1 MDILNRNIAPDF
13 KLIDKININ
22 TPLIYKL
29 HDTIPVYVL
38 NAGTED
44 VIRMEVVFNAGSKFS
59 EIPLV
64 AAFTNMMLNE
74 GTKGRTSKQLAEE
87 FDYYGSYLQL
97 NADRDFA
104 EATLYTLGKHF
115 NKTLDLLTDIILNPS
130 FPDDEL
136 SVLIDNKRQRYQI
149 DEQKVKT
156 LSAKKFNEVI
166 FGKDHFYGRNAE
178 LIHYDLIGSQQLKD
192 FHKRLYHKNNCKV
205 IISGKITDDVL
216 KRLETNFRV
225 NDNKDFDN
233 TFIIQTIQSS
243 SDKKHFVEK
252 TDAVQSSIRIG
263 KPLLNKHHEDYAGV
277 QILNTILGGYF
288 GSRLMSNLREDK
300 GYTYGVGSA
309 IASLKDAGYFTTVC
323 EVGSESTNSAIN
335 EIYKELHRLIDEPVE
350 NEELGRVKNY
360 MLGEFVRMFDGPFAQ
375 SDALRSV
382 IDFDLDQKY
391 FENYLKVLKNISP
404 DDLKNLAEKYFQ
416 PKSMFEVVAGKM

>member
-1 MDILNRNIAPDF
+1 MERLNRNIAPDF

-22 TPLIYKL
+22 TPFIFML

-44 VIRMEVVFNAGSKFS
+44 VIRMEVVFNAGSKYS

-64 AAFTNMMLNE
+64 AAFTNLMLNE
-74 GTKGRTSKQLAEE
+74 GTISRTSKQLAEE
-87 FDYYGSYLQL
+87 FDYYGSYLHL

-115 NKTLDLLTDIILNPS
+115 NKTLDLFTDIILNPS

-166 FGKDHFYGRNAE
+166 FGKDHAYGRNAE
-178 LIHYDLIGSQQLKD
+178 LNHYDLIGSQQLKD
-192 FHKRLYHKNNCKV
+192 FHNRLYHKNNCKV

-216 KRLETNFRV
+216 KRLETNFKV

-233 TFIIQTIQSS
+233 SFITQSVFPS
-243 SDKKHFVEK
+243 SDKKHYVEK
-252 TDAVQSSIRIG
+252 PDAVQSSIRIG
-263 KPLLNKHHEDYAGV
+263 KLLINKHHEDYAGV

-323 EVGSESTNSAIN
+323 EVGAESTNSAIN
-335 EIYKELHRLIDEPVE
+335 EIYKEIYRLIDEPVE
-350 NEELGRVKNY
+350 TEELGRVKNY

-382 IDFDLDQKY
+382 IDFGLDQKY
-391 FENYLKVLKNISP
+391 FENYLMVLKNISP
-404 DDLKNLAEKYFQ
+404 DDLKKLAEKYFQ
-416 PKSMFEVVAGKM
+416 PESMFEVVAGKM

>member
-1 MDILNRNIAPDF
+1 MEILNRNKAPDF
-13 KLIDKININ
+13 RLIDKININ
-22 TPLIYKL
+22 TPKIYKI
-29 HDTIPVYVL
+29 HETIPVYVL

-74 GTKGRTSKQLAEE
+74 GTHSRTSKQLAEE

-97 NADRDFA
+97 SADRDFA

-115 NKTLDLLTDIILNPS
+115 DKTLDLLTDIILNPS

-136 SVLIDNKRQRYQI
+136 SVLLDNKRQRYQI

-166 FGKDHFYGRNAE
+166 FGKEHFYGRNAE
-178 LIHYDLIGSQQLKD
+178 LSHYNLIGSQQLKD
-192 FHKRLYHKNNCKV
+192 FHKRLYHKNNCNV

-216 KRLETNFRV
+216 KRLESNFKV
-225 NDNKDFDN
+225 CDKVDFDN
-233 TFIIQTIQSS
+233 SFLLQTTQPS
-243 SDKKHFVEK
+243 SDKKHYVEK
-252 TDAVQSSIRIG
+252 ADAVQSSIRIG
-263 KPLLNKHHEDYAGV
+263 KPLINKHHEDYAGV

-300 GYTYGVGSA
+300 GFTYGVGSA

-323 EVGSESTNSAIN
+323 EVGAESTNFAIT
-335 EIYKELHRLIDEPVE
+335 EIYKELSRLIDEKVD

-382 IDFDLDQKY
+382 IDFDMDEKY
-391 FENYLKVLKNISP
+391 FENYLTVLKNITPS
-404 DDLKNLAEKYFQ
+404 DLQNLADKYFQ
-416 PKSMFEVVAGKM
+416 PDTMYEVVAGKM